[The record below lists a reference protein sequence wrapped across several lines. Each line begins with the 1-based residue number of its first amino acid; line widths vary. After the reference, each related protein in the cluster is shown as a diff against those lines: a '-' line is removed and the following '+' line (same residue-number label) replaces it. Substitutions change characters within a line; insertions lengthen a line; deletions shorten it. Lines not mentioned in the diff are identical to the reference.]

1 MKTSIQS
8 MYLLIKEFPLILVFK
23 IYFII
28 SGILK
33 SLIPIYV
40 MDYIVSTYE
49 TYKDMLSSVNVNE
62 VIIKVSI
69 MFGILLIL
77 ILIDSLLPIY
87 TGYVDRNFSARI
99 ALKFYDKIGKIDYEF
114 YENPDFLNDYVRS
127 LEMGAHNI
135 LGSANHTFSLITILC
150 QCTSVFVVLL
160 TIHYAVILYVLGIG
174 ILYFLLRMIMT
185 KYSNKYNKTR
195 QQYMRQTWYSNRA
208 FTLKDS
214 TADIKTT
221 DIDKILLD
229 NNDIAYDNIIKCHDK
244 YISKR
249 SILSIIGDIMISL
262 LYPGIVAILCL
273 VTINDLKISS
283 FATLT
288 VAATTL
294 SGFISSLA
302 MTLGMIQDNIVE
314 GKVALDFLKKQGVI
328 ESDQYKEFNED
339 FNSLDIRNINF
350 SYDNKYQ
357 AINNVS
363 MTINKGEKI
372 AIVGIN
378 GAGKTTLVKL
388 LLRLYDVNNGNI
400 LINNQ
405 DYKTLNAKSI
415 RQKVGAVFQN
425 IEVYAVSVAENVL
438 LREVKTQED
447 IDLVNE
453 ALKFSGLYDY
463 IYSLKDN
470 INTVVTREFH
480 KLGVV
485 FSGGQT
491 QKLAIARGY
500 AQNYQL
506 FILDEPSS
514 ALDPIAEA
522 KVYDNMLE
530 LGKDKTM
537 IFISH
542 RLTTTVNADKI
553 YLFENGSIL
562 EQGTHQELMD
572 KNGQYKKMFESQAV
586 KYLGGDYNEETFN
599 D

>member
-8 MYLLIKEFPLILVFK
+8 IKLLIKEFPLILVFK
-23 IYFII
+23 IYSVI
-28 SGILK
+28 SGIVK

-40 MDYIVSTYE
+40 MDYIASTYE
-49 TYKDMLSSVNVNE
+49 MYKDSLDTVNVNK
-62 VIIKVSI
+62 VIITVAI

-77 ILIDSLLPIY
+77 ILIDSLIPIY
-87 TGYVDRNFSARI
+87 TGYVDRNFNARI
-99 ALKFYDKIGKIDYEF
+99 ALKLYDKIGKIDYEF

-135 LGSANHTFSLITILC
+135 QGSANNTFRLITILC
-150 QCTSVFVVLL
+150 QCASVFVVLL
-160 TIHYAVILYVLGIG
+160 TIHYTVILYVFSVGV
-174 ILYFLLRMIMT
+174 LYFILRMFMSKFT
-185 KYSNKYNKTR
+185 NKYNKTR
-195 QQYMRQTWYSNRA
+195 QQYMRRTWYSNRA

-214 TADIKTT
+214 IADIKTT
-221 DIDKILLD
+221 DIDKLLLD
-229 NNDIAYDNIIKCHDK
+229 NNDYSFSQIIKCHDK

-249 SILSIIGDIMISL
+249 TILNIVGDIMISL

-273 VTINDLKISS
+273 VTIDNLQIAS

-294 SGFISSLA
+294 SGFISDLA
-302 MTLGMIQDNIVE
+302 MTLGMIQDNNVE
-314 GKVALDFLKKQGVI
+314 GKVALEFLKKEGII
-328 ESDQYKEFNED
+328 EGKEYNQFNED
-339 FNSLDIRNINF
+339 FESLEIRNIDF
-350 SYDNKYQ
+350 SYDNNFK

-363 MTINKGEKI
+363 MKIKKGEKI

-400 LINNQ
+400 IINNQ
-405 DYKTLNAKSI
+405 DYKTLNAKSL

-425 IEVYAVSVAENVL
+425 IEVYAVSVAENIL
-438 LREVKTQED
+438 LREVRGQED

-463 IYSLKDN
+463 IYTLKDN
-470 INTVVTREFH
+470 INTVVTREFN

-553 YLFENGSIL
+553 YLFEHGAIL
-562 EQGTHQELMD
+562 EQGTHNELM
-572 KNGQYKKMFESQAV
+572 KQNGQYKQMFDSQAI
-586 KYLGGDYNEETFN
+586 KYLGGDYNE
-599 D
+599 

>member
-1 MKTSIQS
+1 
-8 MYLLIKEFPLILVFK
+8 
-23 IYFII
+23 
-28 SGILK
+28 
-33 SLIPIYV
+33 
-40 MDYIVSTYE
+40 
-49 TYKDMLSSVNVNE
+49 
-62 VIIKVSI
+62 
-69 MFGILLIL
+69 
-77 ILIDSLLPIY
+77 
-87 TGYVDRNFSARI
+87 
-99 ALKFYDKIGKIDYEF
+99 
-114 YENPDFLNDYVRS
+114 
-127 LEMGAHNI
+127 
-135 LGSANHTFSLITILC
+135 
-150 QCTSVFVVLL
+150 
-160 TIHYAVILYVLGIG
+160 
-174 ILYFLLRMIMT
+174 
-185 KYSNKYNKTR
+185 
-195 QQYMRQTWYSNRA
+195 MRRTWYSNRA

-214 TADIKTT
+214 VADIKTT
-221 DIDKILLD
+221 DIDKLLLD
-229 NNDIAYDNIIKCHDK
+229 NNDYSYEQIIKCHDK

-249 SILSIIGDIMISL
+249 TILGIIGDIMISL

-273 VTINDLKISS
+273 VTIDNLQIAS

-294 SGFISSLA
+294 SGFISNLA
-302 MTLGMIQDNIVE
+302 MTLGMLQDNNVE
-314 GKVALDFLKKQGVI
+314 GKVALDFLKKQGII
-328 ESDQYKEFNED
+328 EGKEYIKFEED
-339 FNSLDIRNINF
+339 FQSLDIKNINF

-357 AINNVS
+357 AINDVS
-363 MTINKGEKI
+363 MKINNGQKI
-372 AIVGIN
+372 AIVGVN

-388 LLRLYDVNNGNI
+388 LLRLYDVNDGSI

-405 DYKTLNAKSI
+405 DYKTLNAKSL
-415 RQKVGAVFQN
+415 RNKVGAVFQN
-425 IEVYAVSVAENVL
+425 IEVYAVSVAENIL

-463 IYSLKDN
+463 VYTLKDN

-553 YLFENGSIL
+553 YLFENGSII
-562 EQGTHQELMD
+562 EEGTHQELMNI
-572 KNGQYKKMFESQAV
+572 NGQYKKMFESQAI
-586 KYLGGDYNEETFN
+586 KYLGGEYNEETFN

>member
-8 MYLLIKEFPLILVFK
+8 VGLLVKQFPLIILFK
-23 IYFII
+23 IYGVF
-28 SGILK
+28 SGIIK

-40 MDYIVSTYE
+40 MKYITTVYE
-49 TYKDMLSSVNVNE
+49 NNMDNLGAVNINE
-62 VIIKVSI
+62 VIINVII
-69 MFGILLIL
+69 MFMIFLFL
-77 ILIDSLLPIY
+77 ILIDSLIPIY
-87 TGYVDRNFSARI
+87 VGYVDRNFTANM
-99 ALKFYDKIGKIDYEF
+99 ALKLYDKIGKIDYEF
-114 YENPDFLNDYVRS
+114 YENPDFLNNYVRA

-135 LGSANHTFSLITILC
+135 LGSANNTFSLIITLC
-150 QCTSVFVVLL
+150 QCASVFMVLL
-160 TIHYAVILYVLGIG
+160 SIHYLVIVYVLVVGV
-174 ILYFLLRMIMT
+174 LYFILRVFMS
-185 KYSNKYNKTR
+185 KYTNKYNKTR
-195 QQYMRQTWYSNRA
+195 QQYMRRTWYGNRA

-214 TADIKTT
+214 NADIKTT
-221 DIDKILLD
+221 EIDKLLLD
-229 NNDIAYDNIIKCHDK
+229 NNDYSYSQIIKCHDK

-249 SILSIIGDIMISL
+249 SILSFIGDILISL
-262 LYPGIVAILCL
+262 LYPGIIAILCL
-273 VTINDLKISS
+273 VTIDNLQISS

-294 SGFISSLA
+294 SSFISSIA
-302 MTLGMIQDNIVE
+302 YIIGMLQDNNVE
-314 GKVALDFLKKQGVI
+314 GKVALEFLQKEGFI
-328 ESDQYKEFNED
+328 EGNEFEKLNED
-339 FNSLDIRNINF
+339 FASLEINNIAF
-350 SYDNKYQ
+350 SYDNKFK
-357 AINNVS
+357 AIQNVS
-363 MTINKGEKI
+363 MRVNKGEKI
-372 AIVGIN
+372 AIVGVN

-388 LLRLYDVNNGNI
+388 LLRLYDVNSGSI
-400 LINNQ
+400 LINNK
-405 DYKTLNAKSI
+405 DYKTINTKSLREI
-415 RQKVGAVFQN
+415 VGAVFQN

-438 LREVKTQED
+438 LREVKTKED

-480 KLGVV
+480 RLGVV

-522 KVYDNMLE
+522 KVYENMLE
-530 LGKDKTM
+530 LGKEKTM

-553 YLFENGSIL
+553 YLFENGQIL
-562 EQGTHQELMD
+562 EEGTHKQLMQ
-572 KNGQYKKMFESQAV
+572 KNGQYKKMFDSQAV